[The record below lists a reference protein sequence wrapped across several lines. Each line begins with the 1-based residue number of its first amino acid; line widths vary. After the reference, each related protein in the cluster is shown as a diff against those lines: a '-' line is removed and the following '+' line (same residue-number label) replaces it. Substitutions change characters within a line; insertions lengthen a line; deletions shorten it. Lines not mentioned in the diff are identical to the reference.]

1 MRLLPKKGEKSLQL
15 ANLGRFKIS
24 TRLAELLIA
33 ISTWVLLVAIIS
45 PSILPQTVQLELG
58 QPSHLDIVASKTIT
72 DQLTTE
78 SLQKKAMDNVP
89 TIWEV
94 NNSIQAES
102 KAQLDQLLSTILTAK
117 DLRISDPSAVEGYLE
132 ENLPEQYHYLSV
144 EDREILLTMNKEA
157 LTEELTI
164 VAKVLTEIYDR
175 GVKSADLQQ
184 AKNQALTMLTE
195 QLPNTW
201 YLNLWFSIF
210 EHGLQ
215 VNVNPNLEATN
226 REKENA
232 RSKVEAVMILKGQN
246 IIRTGQIVTEHHLSL
261 LDDLGMLDSETDWTM
276 IISSAGLVFLLLFI
290 FALYLY
296 QTHKELLYQPRL
308 LLCISL
314 VVIVTLI
321 LGRGMMT
328 VLPTVLIPVAAAVL
342 ILAILYDEH
351 LALSAGV
358 LLSILA
364 ALMANFDIQAFL
376 TFLVTSWVAVLGADQ
391 IHQRTE
397 LIKKGVWVG
406 LTGISSIAIVNLINS
421 GFTQS
426 LIYQS
431 LWGALLGLITGV
443 LALGVLPFLE
453 MGFRILTPLKLIEI
467 ANPNHPLMKRLLM
480 EAPGTYQHS
489 MSVANLAEG
498 AAEAIGADA
507 LLVRAGAFFHD
518 VGKIKRPMYFTENQS
533 QWDNPHEG
541 IPPQLSANIIISHVR
556 EGLEL
561 AREYQLPQEIYE
573 FIATHQGTLRAG
585 HFYNLAKEQSGE
597 QNVNQDDYTYP
608 GPIPISKEASILML
622 ADCSEAAVR
631 SMPEPSQEKISEMVS
646 KLVRTRVTNGQLDHS
661 ALSMMEI
668 TAVEHSLV
676 KRLTSMYHKRIQYRA
691 TPEEMMRE
699 TGKKSE

>member
-1 MRLLPKKGEKSLQL
+1 MLPKKGEKALPL
-15 ANLGRFKIS
+15 TNLSRFKIS
-24 TRLAELLIA
+24 TQLAELLIA
-33 ISTWVLLVAIIS
+33 ILTWVLLVAIIS
-45 PSILPQTVQLELG
+45 PSILPKTVQLELG

-102 KAQLDQLLSTILTAK
+102 KVQLDQLLNTLLTAK
-117 DLRISDPSAVEGYLE
+117 DLRISDPSRVEGYLE
-132 ENLPEQYHYLSV
+132 ENIPEQYRYLSF
-144 EDREILLTMNKEA
+144 EDKETLLSMNKEA
-157 LTEELTI
+157 LAEELGI
-164 VAKVLTEIYDR
+164 VARVLTEIYDR
-175 GVKSADLQQ
+175 GVKSADVQQ

-201 YLNLWFSIF
+201 HLNLWFNIF
-210 EHGLQ
+210 EHGLL

-246 IIRTGQIVTEHHLSL
+246 IIRTGQIVTEHHLRL

-314 VVIVTLI
+314 VVIVTLL

-328 VLPTVLIPVAAAVL
+328 VLPVVLIPVAAAVL

-406 LTGISSIAIVNLINS
+406 LTGIVSIATVSMINS

-431 LWGALLGLITGV
+431 LWGALLGLISGV
-443 LALGVLPFLE
+443 LALGILPFLE
-453 MGFRILTPLKLIEI
+453 IGFRILTPLKLIEI

-541 IPPQLSANIIISHVR
+541 IPPQLSANIIISHIR

-573 FIATHQGTLRAG
+573 FIATHQGTMRAG

-597 QNVNQDDYTYP
+597 QNINQDDYTYP

-661 ALSMMEI
+661 ALSMREI